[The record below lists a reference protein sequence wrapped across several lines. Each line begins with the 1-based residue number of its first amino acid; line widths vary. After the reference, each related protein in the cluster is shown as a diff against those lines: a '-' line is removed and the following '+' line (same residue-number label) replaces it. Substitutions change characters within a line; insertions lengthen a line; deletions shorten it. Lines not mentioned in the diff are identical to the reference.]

1 MSIHRSHGIVLR
13 TRKLRESSKIIV
25 LFTRDYGKIS
35 VVAKGGFK
43 PKSKFGSSL
52 ELFTRSAIIFYK
64 KENRDLH
71 TLSHSE
77 ILSSYKNLK
86 KDVVKVAYASVAGE
100 MLERMVPGEESN
112 KQLYTL
118 LGTVLKQIDIAERTQ
133 LEVILS
139 SYELKTLH
147 LVGYGPELARCV
159 RCGKDVGERVWF
171 GLLSGGVLCQMCSGK
186 DLNAIEVGQRALKL
200 LRDYESESID
210 RLRVTYSADSATR
223 EASDLLGS
231 FIRTQIGE
239 GAKIKSLEFL
249 ERMRDAGYA

>member
-1 MSIHRSHGIVLR
+1 MSIHRTHGIILR

-25 LFTRDYGKIS
+25 FFTRDFGKIS
-35 VVAKGGFK
+35 AVAKGGFR

-100 MLERMVPGEESN
+100 TVERMVPGEESN
-112 KQLYTL
+112 KHLYTL
-118 LGTVLKQIDIAERTQ
+118 LGSVLKQIDIAERTQ

-139 SYELKTLH
+139 SYELKMLH
-147 LVGYGPELARCV
+147 LVGYGPELTRCV
-159 RCGKDVGERVWF
+159 RCGKATGDRVWF
-171 GLLSGGVLCQMCSGK
+171 GLLSGGALCPMCSGK
-186 DLNAIEVGQRALKL
+186 DLNAVEVSQEALKL
-200 LRDYESESID
+200 LREYESESID
-210 RLRVTYSADSATR
+210 KLRITYSANDVSR
-223 EASDLLGS
+223 EASDILNS
-231 FIRTQIGE
+231 FIRAQIGE
-239 GAKIKSLEFL
+239 GAKIKSLDFL
-249 ERMRDAGYA
+249 ERMRDTGYA

>member
-1 MSIHRSHGIVLR
+1 MSIHRTHGIVLR

-25 LFTRDYGKIS
+25 FFTRDYGKIS
-35 VVAKGGFK
+35 AVAKGGFK

-52 ELFTRSAIIFYK
+52 ELFTRSALIFYR

-77 ILSSYKNLK
+77 ILSAYKGLK

-100 MLERMVPGEESN
+100 MVERMVPGEESN
-112 KQLYTL
+112 RHLYML
-118 LGTVLKQIDIAERTQ
+118 LGSVLKQIDIAERTQ

-139 SYELKTLH
+139 SYQLKALH

-159 RCGKDVGERVWF
+159 RCGKAVGERVWF
-171 GLLSGGVLCQMCSGK
+171 GLVSGGILCPVCSGK
-186 DLNAIEVGQRALKL
+186 DLNAVELSPEALKL

-210 RLRVTYSADSATR
+210 RLRVTYPANDVTR
-223 EASDLLGS
+223 EVSDLLSS
-231 FIRTQIGE
+231 FIRAQIGE
-239 GAKIKSLEFL
+239 GAKIKSLDFL
-249 ERMRDAGYA
+249 ERMRETGYA